1 MKDEFKKV
9 LIEQG
14 VWEREVDE
22 VLDSFSDNISEDD
35 LQISSIFNSTYD
47 LGVYYVD
54 NVVGTLDH
62 HVSAVLDFA
71 ELGKEIADTDD
82 EYLLLKD
89 SGRIIEFKM

>member
-35 LQISSIFNSTYD
+35 LQISSIFNST
-47 LGVYYVD
+47 
-54 NVVGTLDH
+54 
-62 HVSAVLDFA
+62 
-71 ELGKEIADTDD
+71 
-82 EYLLLKD
+82 
-89 SGRIIEFKM
+89 